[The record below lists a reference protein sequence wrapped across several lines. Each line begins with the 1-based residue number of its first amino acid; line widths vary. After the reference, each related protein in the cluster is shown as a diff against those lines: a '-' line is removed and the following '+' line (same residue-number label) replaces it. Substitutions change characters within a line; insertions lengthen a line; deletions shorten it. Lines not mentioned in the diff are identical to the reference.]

1 MLKPVLLISD
11 LHLCAS
17 RPHTTRLLLDFLGGP
32 AREAQTLYI
41 LGDLF
46 EYWAGD
52 DDLPDPHHQQVCQAF
67 KALADSGTQVAV
79 MHGNRDFLLAQAFA
93 QAAGATLLADPY
105 LTQICGHSALLT
117 HGDTLCTDDIAYQ
130 AFRRQVRAP
139 DWQQAF
145 LAQPLAARKAQI
157 EGLRLRSEAEKS
169 GKSEAIMDVNAEA
182 VLQLLRSHGHPQ
194 WLIHGHTHRPGRH
207 EIDDAGKTSTR
218 WVLGDWYD
226 SGNYLR
232 CTGAGCE
239 LLPLRA
245 SAL

>member
-17 RPHTTRLLLDFLGGP
+17 RPHTTRLLLDFLAGS
-32 AREAQTLYI
+32 ARGAQTLYV

-52 DDLPDPHHQQVCQAF
+52 DDLPDPHHQLVCGAF
-67 KALADSGTQVAV
+67 RALADSGTELAV
-79 MHGNRDFLLAQAFA
+79 MHGNRDLLLAEAFA
-93 QAAGATLLADPY
+93 RACGATLLPDPH
-105 LTQICGHSALLT
+105 LTDICGHRTLLT
-117 HGDTLCTDDIAYQ
+117 HGDALCTDDLAYQ

-145 LAQPLAARKAQI
+145 LAQPLAERKAQI
-157 EGLRLRSEAEKS
+157 EALRMRSEEEKS
-169 GKSEAIMDVNAEA
+169 NKAEAIMDVNADA
-182 VLQLLRSHGHPQ
+182 VLAMLRSHGHPQ

-207 EIDDAGKTSTR
+207 VIEDAGKMSTR
-218 WVLGDWYD
+218 WVLGDWYGD

-232 CTGAGCE
+232 CTEAGCE
-239 LLPLRA
+239 PVLLT
-245 SAL
+245 S